1 MKDFQQ
7 RKKVRQMIA
16 SRAVFVILV
25 VVTGLL
31 VQGAY
36 GVLQK
41 KRDTNQDLVKA
52 KQSLVMAEARKQD
65 LTVSIETL
73 KTPQGLEREIRDRF
87 SVAKSG
93 EEIVLI
99 VDPKAEV
106 KPELER
112 VSVWQKLW
120 AWIKNIF

>member
-1 MKDFQQ
+1 
-7 RKKVRQMIA
+7 MIA

>member
-120 AWIKNIF
+120 EWIKNIF